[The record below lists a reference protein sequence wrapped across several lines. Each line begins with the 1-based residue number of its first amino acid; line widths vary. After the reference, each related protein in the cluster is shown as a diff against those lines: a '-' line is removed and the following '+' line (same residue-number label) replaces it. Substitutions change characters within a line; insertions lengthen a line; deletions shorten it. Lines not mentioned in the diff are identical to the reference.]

1 MDNAFIEPFHAF
13 LKREWINCF
22 KNFITGMFHLF
33 FPVFDFLIFIGND
46 KFLILD
52 YFFLKFYYFELFF
65 ARFFDLGD
73 VSFILFNL

>member
-1 MDNAFIEPFHAF
+1 
-13 LKREWINCF
+13 
-22 KNFITGMFHLF
+22 MFHLF